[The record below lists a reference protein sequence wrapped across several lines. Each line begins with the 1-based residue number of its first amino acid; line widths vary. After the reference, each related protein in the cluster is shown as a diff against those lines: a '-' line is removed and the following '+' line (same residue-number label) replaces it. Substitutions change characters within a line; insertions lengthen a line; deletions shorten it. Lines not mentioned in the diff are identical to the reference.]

1 MLFCLLLSFIA
12 LSVSFFLLK
21 KDFYLNALYLK
32 MYGIIAL
39 IVVSI
44 LFISKFTNY
53 QFIFSADYE
62 LYLKLQR
69 IHIHP
74 YIIRDIQTVCHAF
87 YLSSAIVFLW
97 RRYKITVFRKF
108 LLFIPLVLFVIL
120 NLSQVTSEISLQI
133 FLTRFGNPTNALFI
147 ADMLVSNITYLIIC
161 SYTLLPLI
169 LIFREIVRTSNL
181 IKKNFFVSYLV
192 CMTLTDILYFLI
204 FIHGMFS
211 DIAPHQLS
219 LNNIPSSI
227 SMSSNMIT
235 STILLTTFSVII
247 TTVIIFLKPFK
258 AKKLDVEY
266 VSTKHFQKFQYDNYY
281 TTLHM
286 LKNTLLCVYKYIE
299 ISEKHIDNPKAL
311 TSLECAKEQID
322 EQLENY
328 NNIMSHFKTKN
339 LQFESINIIDVV
351 NKAIDASE
359 VEDTVV
365 MLKDFNQEMDIRIKG
380 DSNSINQVCKNII
393 DNALNSL
400 MISPNGNKE
409 IRISIV
415 DDDDYVI
422 VNFTNNGN
430 CIPKNHQKFL
440 FNLFFS
446 THANEFCSGIGLYYA
461 KEIVTHHGGDIWF
474 KSTPEQTTFT
484 IALPKINQEE
494 LQK

>member
-1 MLFCLLLSFIA
+1 MLFCLVFAFIA
-12 LSVSFFLLK
+12 LSASFFLLK

-32 MYGIIAL
+32 LYGTIAL
-39 IVVSI
+39 TFISI

-53 QFIFSADYE
+53 QFIFSADYK
-62 LYLKLQR
+62 LYLNLQC

-74 YIIRDIQTVCHAF
+74 YIIRNIQTVCHAF
-87 YLSSAIVFLW
+87 YLSSAIVFLSK
-97 RRYKITVFRKF
+97 RYKISALKKI
-108 LLFIPLVLFVIL
+108 LLSIPLVLFVIL
-120 NLSQVTSEISLQI
+120 NLSQVTDEISLQI
-133 FLTRFGNPTNALFI
+133 FLMKSGNTENAFFI
-147 ADMLVSNITYLIIC
+147 ADMLVSNASYLIIC
-161 SYTLLPLI
+161 FYTIIPLV
-169 LIFREIVRTSNL
+169 LIFKEIVRTSNL

-192 CMTLTDILYFLI
+192 CMMLSDILYFMI

-211 DIAPHQLS
+211 GISPHQLG
-219 LNNIPSSI
+219 LNNIPSNI
-227 SMSSNMIT
+227 PMSGNMIT
-235 STILLTTFSVII
+235 STIFLTTFSVII
-247 TTVIIFLKPFK
+247 TIIIIFLKPFK

-311 TSLECAKEQID
+311 TSLECAKEQIN

-328 NNIMSHFKTKN
+328 SNIMSHFKTKK
-339 LQFESINIIDVV
+339 LRFESINIIDVV
-351 NKAIDASE
+351 NKSIDSLE
-359 VEDTVV
+359 VEDAVV
-365 MLKDFNQEMDIRIKG
+365 IYKDYNNETDIRIMG

-400 MISPNGNKE
+400 MISAKENKE

-422 VNFTNNGN
+422 INFTNNGN
-430 CIPKNHQKFL
+430 CIPKSHQKFL

-474 KSTPEQTTFT
+474 KSTPLQTTFT
-484 IALPKINQEE
+484 IALPKIN
-494 LQK
+494 

>member
-1 MLFCLLLSFIA
+1 MLFCLIFAFIA
-12 LSVSFFLLK
+12 LSVSFLRLK

-32 MYGIIAL
+32 LYGIIAL

-74 YIIRDIQTVCHAF
+74 YIIRNIQTVCHTL
-87 YLSSAIVFLW
+87 YLSSAIVFLG
-97 RRYKITVFRKF
+97 RRYKISAFRKF
-108 LLFIPLVLFVIL
+108 LFSIPLVLFVIL
-120 NLSQVTSEISLQI
+120 NLSQVTNEISLQI
-133 FLTRFGNPTNALFI
+133 YLMKFGKPENAVFI
-147 ADMLVSNITYLIIC
+147 VNTLVSNVSYLIIC
-161 SYTLLPLI
+161 FYTIIPLV
-169 LIFREIVRTSNL
+169 LIFKEIIKTSNL
-181 IKKNFFVSYLV
+181 IKKNYFVSYLV
-192 CMTLTDILYFLI
+192 CMMLSDILYFMI

-211 DIAPHQLS
+211 GISPHQLG
-219 LNNIPSSI
+219 LNNIPSNI
-227 SMSSNMIT
+227 PMSGNMIT
-235 STILLTTFSVII
+235 STIFLTTFSVII
-247 TTVIIFLKPFK
+247 TIVIIFLKPFK

-299 ISEKHIDNPKAL
+299 ISEKHIDNTKAL
-311 TSLECAKEQID
+311 TSLECAKEQIN

-328 NNIMSHFKTKN
+328 NSIMSHFKTKK
-339 LQFESINIIDVV
+339 LRFESINIIDVV
-351 NKAIDASE
+351 NKSIDAE

-365 MLKDFNQEMDIRIKG
+365 IYKDYNHEMDIRIMG
-380 DSNSINQVCKNII
+380 DSNSINQVCRNII

-400 MISPNGNKE
+400 MISTKENKE
-409 IRISIV
+409 IRISII

-422 VNFTNNGN
+422 INFANNGD

-474 KSTPEQTTFT
+474 KSTPQQTTFT
-484 IALPKINQEE
+484 IALPKINQED